1 MHQGCLQV
9 IRCCERTHSCGSLV
23 LACRL
28 KCGAYAGVL
37 ALPGW
42 PAADFAANG
51 GKGAEA
57 KLNAVLLRAE
67 AIGTGAQLKK
77 SQGRSHA
84 LPDFEWASC

>member
-1 MHQGCLQV
+1 M
-9 IRCCERTHSCGSLV
+9 

-28 KCGAYAGVL
+28 ECGAYAGVL

-42 PAADFAANG
+42 PAADFVANE

-67 AIGTGAQLKK
+67 AIATGAQLKK

-84 LPDFEWASC
+84 LPDFEWASCGTVTQPTLPAICLNPSRAA